1 LDVFDIEPLPM
12 DSPLRAHPKIL
23 ALPHAGSATHET
35 RLAMAEMATT
45 NLLLALRGETP
56 LAAYRA

>member
-1 LDVFDIEPLPM
+1 
-12 DSPLRAHPKIL
+12 

-35 RLAMAEMATT
+35 RLAMAEMATS